1 MQRRSERAWC
11 CLLTSL
17 PGRREI
23 PSWPSAEASGNGAG
37 PYGSVPGLPLEQS
50 PQHRHPPPRE
60 EPQPHRQAEPRGSE
74 VAPAPGSAA
83 SPQAVSRVGTC
94 SSPTE
99 PGWGERGSAAA
110 AHGWDGASSKV
121 IRLLSWP
128 AAFPATLASGSS
140 GPSLFTTTS
149 SSSSSMLGQAVW
161 SSTRFSRSFSAFRA
175 SCLQSKGG

>member
-1 MQRRSERAWC
+1 MRFLRGRAQRPQGMELGRMDRFQDSLWNKAPSTGIHLLVRSPSH
-11 CLLTSL
+11 T
-17 PGRREI
+17 GRQRE
-23 PSWPSAEASGNGAG
+23 
-37 PYGSVPGLPLEQS
+37 
-50 PQHRHPPPRE
+50 
-60 EPQPHRQAEPRGSE
+60 AEPRGSE

-121 IRLLSWP
+121 IRLLSCP